1 MVVGSG
7 EPNAAPPGIRSGIH
21 ACALSRL
28 LTLAFQAAFAD
39 PRRWISTGLT
49 LAEGTGRNPAEP
61 RMRHSLKPELPKPAF
76 HFVIAA
82 GWRRLRFSLGRL
94 AGGSP

>member
-28 LTLAFQAAFAD
+28 LTLAFQAAFAAQ
-39 PRRWISTGLT
+39 RRRISTGLT
-49 LAEGTGRNPAEP
+49 LTKEA
-61 RMRHSLKPELPKPAF
+61 
-76 HFVIAA
+76 
-82 GWRRLRFSLGRL
+82 
-94 AGGSP
+94 